1 MADFGAKNMVKKM
14 VEVECINHKDESS
27 HDIAT
32 VAQFRELAI
41 TYLTNIVKPFK
52 NSVFIDSN
60 T

>member
-1 MADFGAKNMVKKM
+1 MVKKM